1 MKIALIS
8 VVPVALLLAG
18 CSSAPSCDG
27 AKAQDAV
34 AEVATTNNSQLKS
47 QLSYAFAERHDIQ
60 SDAAFQVLDKKMN
73 EDQQKL
79 TAILTQCGSFSSYSN
94 FAENMKDGSN
104 SYDGNKAQY
113 TGQNIDKEAICK
125 RVQVPAS
132 HASEDEPYYGETVE
146 VEGDTAFHKAHITPL
161 AYALADDIRK
171 WNEYWDQYQSKQ
183 DKAWDEAVKGI
194 SYTLSNII
202 MTAKAQD
209 TGAVQCKATLT
220 GHLDGLADATA
231 DITYSIEK
239 NSDGDLV
246 ATVYGL

>member
-1 MKIALIS
+1 
-8 VVPVALLLAG
+8 
-18 CSSAPSCDG
+18 
-27 AKAQDAV
+27 
-34 AEVATTNNSQLKS
+34 
-47 QLSYAFAERHDIQ
+47 
-60 SDAAFQVLDKKMN
+60 MN

-94 FAENMKDGSN
+94 FAENMKDGPN
-104 SYDGNKAQY
+104 SYDGNKTQY

-125 RVQVPAS
+125 RVQVPVS
-132 HASEDEPYYGETVE
+132 GASEDEPYYGETVE
-146 VEGDTAFHKAHITPL
+146 VEGDAAFHKAHITPL

-183 DKAWDEAVKGI
+183 RKAWDEAVKGI
-194 SYTLSNII
+194 AYSLNNII

-209 TGAVQCKATLT
+209 TGTVQCKASMTA
-220 GHLDGLADATA
+220 HLDGIEDAST

-239 NSDGDLV
+239 NNDGDLV